1 MKLIYPEGATPIDPD
16 EQEGLILT
24 HITTREE
31 LNRWEQEN
39 INRAE
44 EWCNSRKHGDILT
57 IGFIL
62 KLHKK
67 MFGDIWKWAG
77 QFRASGKNI
86 GVPAWQIST
95 ELKKLLDDFNV
106 WLEHKAYSNDE
117 IAVRFHHRLVSIHPF
132 ANGNGRHA
140 RMITN
145 LIQEQIL
152 GEEEFTWGRGDLS
165 QVGDC
170 RKRYIKALHA
180 ADDNDCSPLLQFA
193 RS

>member
-16 EQEGLILT
+16 EQEGLMLT

-39 INRAE
+39 INKAE
-44 EWCNSRKHGDILT
+44 EWCNSRKHGDMLT

-67 MFGDIWKWAG
+67 MFEDVWKWAG
-77 QFRASGKNI
+77 QFRTSGKNI

-95 ELKKLLDDFNV
+95 ELKKLLDDLNA
-106 WLEHKAYSNDE
+106 WLEHRPYDNDE
-117 IAVRFHHRLVSIHPF
+117 MSARFHHRLVSIHPF
-132 ANGNGRHA
+132 PNGNGRHA
-140 RMITN
+140 RMMTD
-145 LIQEQIL
+145 LIQKQIL
-152 GEEEFTWGRGDLS
+152 NEKEFSWGCADLS
-165 QVGDC
+165 PAGDC
-170 RKRYIKALHA
+170 RKRYIEALHA
-180 ADDNDCSPLLQFA
+180 ADNNDYAPLLKFT

>member
-16 EQEGLILT
+16 EQEGLLLT

-39 INRAE
+39 INKTE
-44 EWCNSRKHGDILT
+44 EWGNSRKHGDMLT

-77 QFRASGKNI
+77 QFRTSGKNI

-95 ELKKLLDDFNV
+95 ELQKLLDDLNA
-106 WLEHKAYSNDE
+106 WIEHRPYGNDE
-117 IAVRFHHRLVSIHPF
+117 IAARFHHRLVFIHPF
-132 ANGNGRHA
+132 PNGNGRQA
-140 RMITN
+140 RMMTD
-145 LIQEQIL
+145 LIQKQIL
-152 GEEEFTWGRGDLS
+152 GGKEFTWGSADLA
-165 QVGDC
+165 QAGDC
-170 RKRYIKALHA
+170 RKRYIKALQA
-180 ADDNDCSPLLQFA
+180 ADNNDYTPLLKFA

>member
-1 MKLIYPEGATPIDPD
+1 MKLIYPEGATPVDPD

-39 INRAE
+39 INKAE

-57 IGFIL
+57 IDFIR

-67 MFGDIWKWAG
+67 MFEDVWKWAG
-77 QFRASGKNI
+77 QFRTSGKNI

-95 ELKKLLDDFNV
+95 ELKKLLDDLKA
-106 WLEHKAYSNDE
+106 WLEHKPYGNDE
-117 IAVRFHHRLVSIHPF
+117 MAVRFHHRLVSIHPF

-140 RMITN
+140 RMMTD
-145 LIQEQIL
+145 LIQKQIL
-152 GEEEFTWGRGDLS
+152 NEEEFSWGHADLART
-165 QVGDC
+165 GDC
-170 RKRYIKALHA
+170 RKRYIEALHS
-180 ADDNDCSPLLQFA
+180 ADNEDYSPLLKFA